1 MSLAGL
7 REIAMD
13 ELSLA
18 CAELKIQGFRLVSIT
33 TTDLCAFFE
42 MTYHFDR
49 AMVLRH
55 LRCRLERGKAA
66 KSITTIYALAMI
78 TENEIQ
84 DQFGIRFEGLVQDY
98 EGQFFLE
105 KESVS
110 VPLCRPV
117 RLGPNPS
124 AKES

>member
-7 REIAMD
+7 REITMD

-18 CAELKIQGFRLVSIT
+18 CAELKAEGFRLVSVT
-33 TTDLCAFFE
+33 TTDRCAYFE

-49 AMVLRH
+49 VMVLRH

-66 KSITTIYALAMI
+66 VSITKVYASAMI

-84 DQFGIRFEGLVQDY
+84 DQFGIRFEGLSQDY
-98 EGQFFLE
+98 GGRFLLE
-105 KESVS
+105 KESVA

-117 RLGPNPS
+117 RLKPAFQ
-124 AKES
+124 AKED